1 MLPEEGEYLT
11 NGWEDDLDPG
21 DSLERQAVLGARLVG
36 PGPDERRAWR
46 LHRRTALVR
55 GKRRRGVGA
64 AQLGDR
70 HQPTAR
76 LGHDRGRAVG
86 GIRQGVSA
94 IVISPFP
101 TPDLSAQGLALV
113 GHPPLMFRPT
123 STVTETPA
131 TPLQVREATTTQE
144 LQDAERVLVEG
155 YPMPDMAGL
164 PPGDFYRPDV
174 VADATRLFVGY
185 DDGVPVATAAA
196 HSAAGVTVVEN
207 VALLAHRPRQGCGRG
222 PDVGSDDRL
231 AGSRRPFSLRATKA
245 SPSTSGSATCAS
257 SAGPAGCAPEAA
269 RRVCRP

>member
-21 DSLERQAVLGARLVG
+21 DSLERQAVLAHVSWARALTSAARGDFTEGPHWCAGSGGGAS
-36 PGPDERRAWR
+36 
-46 LHRRTALVR
+46 ALLNWAIVTSPPR
-55 GKRRRGVGA
+55 DWATTVEELSA
-64 AQLGDR
+64 AY
-70 HQPTAR
+70 AE
-76 LGHDRGRAVG
+76 
-86 GIRQGVSA
+86 GVSA

-131 TPLQVREATTTQE
+131 TPLEVREATTTQE

-207 VALLAHRPRQGCGRG
+207 VAVLATARGKGAGAALTWAATTAWPEQAALLIA
-222 PDVGSDDRL
+222 SDDGQPVYERL
-231 AGSRRPFSLRATKA
+231 GYLRLVRWTCWLRP
-245 SPSTSGSATCAS
+245 
-257 SAGPAGCAPEAA
+257 
-269 RRVCRP
+269 